1 MSYLKQTQVDYEAI
15 KHENCRF
22 KEDVEELQ
30 SELND
35 ITKLK
40 VMVERNLEESIVSL
54 QQEREQKHA
63 IKKELD
69 QKISNESIKN
79 LQSLVMGFGLDPS
92 ARDQHDEDMAADTDA
107 PSSEVLKQME
117 DDFCHS
123 DGEYTSEADSF
134 GGGDLFSEIHSTHS
148 SQLGELEQQIQ
159 DGEME
164 KQRLRATLEET
175 SARLHNAD
183 QQMTQQQNK
192 LDEMLSH
199 ITGLVSSAALEGMD
213 ENGELDLNDSL
224 DDTHPEIA
232 LVRKNFRRHEMRYG
246 NAQKEILH
254 LRSQLVQYQGQAEE
268 NGLSRDAERKEL
280 EEDLKAMT
288 RAVGESEATVNNTQ
302 EDLVKVAE
310 ELVQLYHHICEVN
323 GDTPSRVL
331 LEHVRG
337 RKVKDQSGSDQ
348 EKSPEKELCP
358 NKENNGDKGDP
369 ITCYRLTETLQDQ
382 IKYLKKA
389 IVRLIESKRHRTLSS
404 SEGVEEEINTTDA
417 QQMSVE
423 FQQLQELNVKYKA
436 MLSTK
441 REQVATLR
449 SVLKANKTTAET
461 ALANLKQKYESEK
474 SIVTETMA
482 KLRGELKALKE
493 DAVAFASLRAMFA
506 QRCDEYVTQL
516 DEQQRQLCA
525 AEEEKKTLNSLLR
538 MAIQQK
544 LALTQRLEDLEFDR
558 ERRTIRRGGNSSG
571 LERNQGQAP
580 RYGGRIGGPSQVS
593 NYYNGDFNRF
603 QRPPPPHPIRSQ
615 HYYSPPRPPYH
626 PALRGHHR

>member
-1 MSYLKQTQVDYEAI
+1 M

-30 SELND
+30 GEVEELA
-35 ITKLK
+35 KLK
-40 VMVERNLEESIVSL
+40 GLVEKNLEESIVSL

-69 QKISNESIKN
+69 QKINNDQIKN
-79 LQSLVMGFGLDPS
+79 LQSLMMGFGLEQPGDK
-92 ARDQHDEDMAADTDA
+92 DMEMETDVEG
-107 PSSEVLKQME
+107 PHSEATLKQIE
-117 DDFCHS
+117 DDFTRS
-123 DGEYTSEADSF
+123 DECPSEHDSF

-148 SQLGELEQQIQ
+148 SQVGELEQQIE
-159 DGEME
+159 DGELE
-164 KQRLRATLEET
+164 KQRLQMSLEET
-175 SARLHNAD
+175 SNRLHQAD
-183 QQMTQQQNK
+183 EKVAQQQKRLEEMK
-192 LDEMLSH
+192 LHL
-199 ITGLVSSAALEGMD
+199 TGLASSAALEGMD
-213 ENGELDLNDSL
+213 ENGEIDLNDSL
-224 DDTHPEIA
+224 DDSHPEIA
-232 LVRKNFRRHEMRYG
+232 LMRRNFRGHEKRYDDS
-246 NAQKEILH
+246 QKEIL
-254 LRSQLVQYQGQAEE
+254 QLKAQLEEYQGQFEE
-268 NGLSRDAERKEL
+268 SGLSREHEKKEL
-280 EEDLKAMT
+280 EADLKAMT
-288 RAVGESEATVNNTQ
+288 RAAGESQATLNSTQ
-302 EDLVKVAE
+302 EELVKVAE

-337 RKVKDQSGSDQ
+337 RKIKDGDRSGSDQ
-348 EKSPEKELCP
+348 EKSPEKELGP
-358 NKENNGDKGDP
+358 TKEMDNDKGDP
-369 ITCYRLTETLQDQ
+369 IACYRLTETLQDQ

-389 IVRLIESKRHRTLSS
+389 IVRLIESKRRRTV
-404 SEGVEEEINTTDA
+404 SEGAEEEISKTDA
-417 QQMSVE
+417 QQMAVE

-474 SIVTETMA
+474 CIVTETML

-558 ERRTIRRGGNSSG
+558 ERRTMRRSDNGASNRG
-571 LERNQGQAP
+571 QGQAP

-593 NYYNGDFNRF
+593 NYFNGDFNRF
-603 QRPPPPHPIRSQ
+603 HRPPMAPPPIGSQ
-615 HYYSPPRPPYH
+615 HYYQPPVRPPYH
-626 PALRGHHR
+626 PGPRGHHR